1 MCTVR
6 LPLAVPFGVPLVI
19 GLVEKIS
26 KLLSTAAVTGTEE
39 GGAAVGVDRGL
50 KSSSNIKPSNFV
62 PTSANG

>member
-1 MCTVR
+1 M
-6 LPLAVPFGVPLVI
+6 I
-19 GLVEKIS
+19 GPVEKIS

-39 GGAAVGVDRGL
+39 AGAAVGVDRGL